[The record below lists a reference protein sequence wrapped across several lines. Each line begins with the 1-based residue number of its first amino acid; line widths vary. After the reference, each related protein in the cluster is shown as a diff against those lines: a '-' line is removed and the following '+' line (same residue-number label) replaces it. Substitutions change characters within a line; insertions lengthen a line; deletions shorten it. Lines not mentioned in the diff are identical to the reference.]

1 MACRID
7 SKGLNGP
14 IVRTAA
20 GISKQINLEL
30 LHSIDFGSKM
40 LVDKSMH
47 LPIPE
52 QQIRYSTGQAT
63 LIFPKMLA
71 TFSQRRY

>member
-1 MACRID
+1 
-7 SKGLNGP
+7 
-14 IVRTAA
+14 VRTAA

-40 LVDKSMH
+40 LVDKSMQ

-63 LIFPKMLA
+63 LIFPNTKKCI
-71 TFSQRRY
+71 SQT